1 MTKCSLRSSN
11 STDEAILGQ
20 TGRVARLP
28 RPWWHVS
35 INEAQFLGGRPSL
48 TRLTVGPLPA
58 LWWPVIFVLS
68 TTVTCSSDD
77 GAV

>member
-20 TGRVARLP
+20 MGRVARLP
-28 RPWWHVS
+28 RPRWHVS

-48 TRLTVGPLPA
+48 TRITERRTVARVMVARYLH
-58 LWWPVIFVLS
+58 FVDNSNLLI
-68 TTVTCSSDD
+68 
-77 GAV
+77 G